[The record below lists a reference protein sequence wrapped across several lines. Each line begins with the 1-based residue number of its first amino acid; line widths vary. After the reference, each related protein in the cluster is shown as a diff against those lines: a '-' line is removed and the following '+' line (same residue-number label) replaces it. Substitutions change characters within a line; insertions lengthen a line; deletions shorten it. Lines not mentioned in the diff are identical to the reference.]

1 MVLVPLS
8 DEGYDP
14 AFDQGY
20 SIIPAVELAAEQI
33 NRRTDILPGFDLV
46 LNIKDA
52 GCDNPSKTA
61 LETVGI
67 LRELIAVI
75 SAPVGIIGPACS
87 EDSIFIANFFDNTGF
102 EGNIRLPVFYSGT
115 MPYLSKNA
123 AAFPDIYGMISSTDI
138 LTDTLMRIAEEEN
151 WNWKNIAVLYDQT
164 RQHFTDTYTAFV
176 NQFNDS
182 KGIGYTRQIAD
193 SQIPLREIINRNIR
207 IVVVFS
213 DKKPAHQLACLAGQS
228 TVNFVFPMRQ
238 FIFIERS
245 LEDFLGDESAEPSF
259 TVVEQSESKKYF
271 CDRETVM
278 RGLNGSVLLNQ
289 ALDSVDPDVVI
300 VSNYTAGQVKEQYKE
315 RLSECGRTMEP
326 AVTLKESR
334 FAYPYYDAMWAFA
347 HSLNSVLFTPSSTYE
362 VLHDAIQNI
371 SFQGVSSWIEF
382 RTSGDQHVSNPV
394 RISQVDQSNAMTIT
408 LYNKN
413 NLTYPA
419 DVFISDE
426 FIAVNVL
433 LHSFLITIGFMS
445 AFFLFVFIAVVQVT
459 SVIYRNHPYVK
470 ASSPMLNHF
479 IFLGCH
485 LFMVAVISA
494 TIQRIKPEASG
505 LILCNLDPFCSLLA
519 YCFIISTVLAKSWRT
534 YRIFSDPF
542 KRKRFLKDSSLTL
555 FIIGCALV
563 NILLFVPFFV
573 LSPFKSIVSFTF
585 DKSQWPPVRKQTTV
599 CGDSESFWYIIFPL
613 TFQLLLTIATIFL
626 ATLNRRIVKRPNFRT
641 TKQIF
646 VFVYLLVLTW
656 AIGGSFLVIFF
667 RPYFYIN
674 GVYSLYISLL
684 VLTVFL
690 SLSFLQLSTVKLCL
704 D

>member
-1 MVLVPLS
+1 ML
-8 DEGYDP
+8 
-14 AFDQGY
+14 
-20 SIIPAVELAAEQI
+20 
-33 NRRTDILPGFDLV
+33 
-46 LNIKDA
+46 
-52 GCDNPSKTA
+52 
-61 LETVGI
+61 
-67 LRELIAVI
+67 
-75 SAPVGIIGPACS
+75 
-87 EDSIFIANFFDNTGF
+87 
-102 EGNIRLPVFYSGT
+102 YSGT
-115 MPYLSKNA
+115 TPYLSENA
-123 AAFPDIYGMISSTDI
+123 AKFPNIYGMISPADI
-138 LTDTLMRIAEEEN
+138 LIGTLMRIAEEEN

-164 RQHFTDTYTAFV
+164 RQHFTHTYTAFV

-182 KGIGYTRQIAD
+182 QEIGYTRQIAD
-193 SQIPLREIINRNIR
+193 SQIPLGEIINRNIR

-213 DKKPAHQLACLAGQS
+213 DKKPARQLACLAGQS
-228 TVNFVFPMRQ
+228 TVNFVFPMQQ

-259 TVVEQSESKKYF
+259 IEQSKSKKYF

-289 ALDSVDPDVVI
+289 ALESVDPDVMT
-300 VSNYTAGQVKEQYKE
+300 VSYYTAGQIKQQYRE
-315 RLSECGRTMEP
+315 RLSNCAHGNTS
-326 AVTLKESR
+326 LLESSY
-334 FAYPYYDAMWAFA
+334 AYAYYDAMWALA
-347 HSLNSVLFTPSSTYE
+347 HGLQSASTTQTCSFD
-362 VLHDAIQNI
+362 VVHNAIQNI

-394 RISQVDQSNAMTIT
+394 RISQVDQSNATTIT
-408 LYNKN
+408 LYNKS

-419 DVFISDE
+419 DVFIGDE
-426 FIAVNVL
+426 FIAVNIL
-433 LHSFLITIGFMS
+433 LHPFLIAIGFTS

-479 IFLGCH
+479 IFLGCY

-494 TIQRIKPEASG
+494 TIQRIKPEAAARG

-542 KRKRFLKDSSLTL
+542 KRKQFLKDSSLTL
-555 FIIGCALV
+555 FIIGCTLV

-585 DKSQWPPVRKQTTV
+585 DNSQWPPVRKQTTV
-599 CGDSESFWYIIFPL
+599 CGNSESFWYIIFPL

-626 ATLNRRIVKRPNFRT
+626 ATLNKRIKCPNFRT

-667 RPYFYIN
+667 CPHFHIN